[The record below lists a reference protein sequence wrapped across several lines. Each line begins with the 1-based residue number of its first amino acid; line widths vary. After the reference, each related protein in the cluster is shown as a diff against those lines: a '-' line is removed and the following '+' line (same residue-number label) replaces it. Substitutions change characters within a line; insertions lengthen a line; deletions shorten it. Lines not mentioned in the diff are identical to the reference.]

1 MTNIALPLRGVPL
14 KPSSQRAMTI
24 TERNALVY
32 FRLWYMFV
40 SGFFEPF
47 FYLLSIGVGVGELV
61 GGVEVGGRT
70 IPYEAFVAPGMM
82 ASAAMNGAVFD
93 ATFAIFFKLKYMK
106 LYDSVVATPVTSSEI
121 AAGELTWS
129 LIRGGSYSIAF
140 LVCMGALGMVDSW
153 WSLLSVPS
161 ALLIGFA
168 FSAVGMALTT
178 YLRTWHHFDF
188 INLAL
193 IPLFLFSATFTPL
206 DVYPRA
212 LQIVVQLSPLYHGVA
227 LIRSVCLGDVT
238 VGLLPHVA
246 YLVAIGL
253 VGLYLTG
260 RRLERLLLT

>member
-1 MTNIALPLRGVPL
+1 MTSIALPLRGVPL

-47 FYLLSIGVGVGELV
+47 FYLLSIGIGVGELV
-61 GGVEVGGRT
+61 GGIEVGGRT

-82 ASAAMNGAVFD
+82 AAAAMNGAVFD
-93 ATFAIFFKLKYMK
+93 ATFSIFFKLKYMK
-106 LYDSVVATPVTSSEI
+106 LYDSVVATPVTANEI
-121 AAGELTWS
+121 AAGEIGWS

-140 LVCMGALGMVDSW
+140 LCAMGALGMVHSW
-153 WSLLSVPS
+153 WSLLSVPA

-168 FSAVGMALTT
+168 FSAIGMALTT

-206 DVYPRA
+206 DVYPRG
-212 LQIVVQLSPLYHGVA
+212 LQLVVQLSPLYHGVA
-227 LIRSVCLGDVT
+227 LIRSVCLGDVHAALLVHVAVLVAVGA
-238 VGLLPHVA
+238 VGLF
-246 YLVAIGL
+246 
-253 VGLYLTG
+253 LTG
-260 RRLERLLLT
+260 RRMERILLH

>member
-1 MTNIALPLRGVPL
+1 VTNIALPIRGVPL
-14 KPSSQRAMTI
+14 KPPSQRAMTI

-47 FYLLSIGVGVGELV
+47 FYLLSIGIGVGELV

-82 ASAAMNGAVFD
+82 GTAAMNGAVFD
-93 ATFAIFFKLKYMK
+93 ATFSIFFKLKYMK
-106 LYDSVVATPVTSSEI
+106 LYDSVVATPVSANEI
-121 AAGELTWS
+121 AAGEMAWS
-129 LIRGGSYSIAF
+129 LVRGGTYSVAF
-140 LVCMGALGMVDSW
+140 LGTMALLGMVHSW
-153 WSLLSVPS
+153 WSLLSIPA
-161 ALLIGFA
+161 ALLIGFS
-168 FSAVGMALTT
+168 FSALGMALTT

-212 LQIVVQLSPLYHGVA
+212 LQLVVQLSPLFHGVA
-227 LIRSVCLGDVT
+227 LIRSVCLGDV
-238 VGLLPHVA
+238 VPSLLVHVA
-246 YLVAIGL
+246 YLGAVGA
-253 VGLYLTG
+253 VGLFLTG

>member
-1 MTNIALPLRGVPL
+1 MNVALPLRGVPL
-14 KPSSQRAMTI
+14 KPSAQRSMTI

-61 GGVEVGGRT
+61 GGVQVGGRS
-70 IPYEAFVAPGMM
+70 IPYESFVAPGMM

-93 ATFAIFFKLKYMK
+93 ATFSIFFKLKYMK
-106 LYDSVVATPVTSSEI
+106 LYDAVVATPITSNDI
-121 AAGELTWS
+121 AAGEMGWS
-129 LIRGGSYSIAF
+129 LIRGGSYAIAF
-140 LVCMGALGMVDSW
+140 LGTMRLLGFVHSW
-153 WSLLSVPS
+153 WSLLSVPA
-161 ALLIGFA
+161 ALLICFA
-168 FSAVGMALTT
+168 FSSAGMGLTT

-206 DVYPRA
+206 DVYPRW
-212 LQIVVQLSPLYHGVA
+212 LQLVVQISPLYHGTA
-227 LIRSVCLGDVT
+227 LIRAVCLGDIGA
-238 VGLLPHVA
+238 GLLVHVA
-246 YLVAIGL
+246 VLIGVGL
-253 VGLYLTG
+253 VGLAITG

>member
-1 MTNIALPLRGVPL
+1 MNLALPLRGVPM
-14 KPSSQRAMTI
+14 KPSAQRSMTI

-61 GGVEVGGRT
+61 GGIQVGDRT

-93 ATFAIFFKLKYMK
+93 ATFSIFFKLKYMK
-106 LYDSVVATPVTSSEI
+106 LYDAIIATPITANDI
-121 AAGELTWS
+121 AAGEIGWS
-129 LIRGGSYSIAF
+129 LIRGGSYSVAF
-140 LVCMGALGMVDSW
+140 LATMGVLGMVHSW
-153 WSLLSVPS
+153 WSLLAIPA

-168 FSAVGMALTT
+168 FSALGMALTT
-178 YLRTWHHFDF
+178 FLRTWHHFDF

-206 DVYPRA
+206 DVYPRG
-212 LQIVVQLSPLYHGVA
+212 LQLVVQLSPLYHGVA
-227 LIRSVCLGDVT
+227 LIRSVCLGDVAAE
-238 VGLLPHVA
+238 LLVHVA

-253 VGLYLTG
+253 VGLFFTG
-260 RRLERLLLT
+260 RRLEQALLT